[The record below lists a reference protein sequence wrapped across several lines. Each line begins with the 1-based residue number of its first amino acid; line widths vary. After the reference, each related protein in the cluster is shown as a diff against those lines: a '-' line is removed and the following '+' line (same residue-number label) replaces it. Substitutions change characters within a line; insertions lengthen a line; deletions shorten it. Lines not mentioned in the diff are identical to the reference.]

1 MITLASFNWA
11 SSPKIPV
18 TFAYEHQ
25 RSGADM
31 QYRVQVIIGELS
43 SSSSYFGYPIYMKL
57 TIGGTLRETTTL
69 KSASPSQWSSA
80 ITYTSP
86 WYTVSNKTSGTTAV
100 SFNLYS
106 GSGSTRNDTYSYS
119 MAVDPAASKLTAPS
133 GTLGTGL
140 NLTVTKFNTAFT
152 HTITYACGA
161 ASGTVC
167 TTSSATSVAW
177 NTSNGNTVA
186 LAAQNTA
193 GQSVTVAFTIVT
205 YSGATEVGRNTATC
219 TMAIP
224 STVKP
229 SVVLTVADA
238 AGYLATYGAYVQGK
252 SKLTITATPTLAY
265 GSPIKTY
272 AITADGKTYSSS
284 PVTTDVLQNKGT
296 LAVTAKV
303 IDNRTYPSDVA
314 STNIT
319 VLEYAPPCVTVT
331 AYRCN
336 SSGTAD
342 TEGAYMKFGFT
353 ATISSLNNKNSAT
366 YSISYYAGSG
376 DPTTVSGSGLSYTS
390 GVIACDVSKIWTIDV
405 TVTDKLGSTPKS
417 AVIPIAF
424 TLMDFYNTGKGV
436 ALGKVATR
444 DGFDCA
450 MPAYFTGATSVSGA
464 FTSSGGATVSG
475 ALSATGTSTFSG
487 ATTFSGT
494 ATFSK
499 APAFSAGMTIGGKTL
514 GDYVI
519 ARTTSAIAAHE
530 YAAAS
535 TWYITK
541 WASGFCELH
550 ASVTFSG
557 ADANTQN
564 WGSMYS
570 VYLRGSSITYP
581 VTFSSVPMCVVS
593 ASAGNYNCWLATCDT
608 VGTTTHTA
616 QYEAIRPT
624 AGSITVTL
632 HYYVRGFIAS

>member
-152 HTITYACGA
+152 HTITYACGT

-229 SVVLTVADA
+229 SVALTVADA

-296 LAVTAKV
+296 QAVTAKV

-450 MPAYFTGATSVSGA
+450 MPAYFTGATA
-464 FTSSGGATVSG
+464 M
-475 ALSATGTSTFSG
+475 
-487 ATTFSGT
+487 
-494 ATFSK
+494 
-499 APAFSAGMTIGGKTL
+499 PAGMTIGGKTL
-514 GDYVI
+514 LNLIYPVGSIYMSVSS
-519 ARTTSAIAAHE
+519 TSPATFLGGTWERIQDKFLLAAGSA
-530 YAAAS
+530 YAA
-535 TWYITK
+535 
-541 WASGFCELH
+541 
-550 ASVTFSG
+550 G
-557 ADANTQN
+557 ATGGEA
-564 WGSMYS
+564 
-570 VYLRGSSITYP
+570 
-581 VTFSSVPMCVVS
+581 
-593 ASAGNYNCWLATCDT
+593 
-608 VGTTTHTA
+608 THTLT
-616 QYEAIRPT
+616 ETEMPT
-624 AGSITVTL
+624 HLHNRIKYFENDDWTLGDSTGLGSQTVDTYSINVAGTSNSQGVKMSHWRTGYAGGNMSHNNMPPYLAV
-632 HYYVRGFIAS
+632 YVWKRTA

>member
-152 HTITYACGA
+152 HTITYACGT

-229 SVVLTVADA
+229 SVALTVADA

-303 IDNRTYPSDVA
+303 IDNRTYPSDVV

-376 DPTTVSGSGLSYTS
+376 TPTTVSGSGLSYTS

-450 MPAYFTGATSVSGA
+450 MPAYFTGATA
-464 FTSSGGATVSG
+464 M
-475 ALSATGTSTFSG
+475 
-487 ATTFSGT
+487 
-494 ATFSK
+494 
-499 APAFSAGMTIGGKTL
+499 PAGMTIGGKTL
-514 GDYVI
+514 LNLIYPVGSIYMSVSSTSPATFLGGTWERIQDKFLLAAGSTY
-519 ARTTSAIAAHE
+519 AAGATGGEATHKLTTSEMPAHTHNAA
-530 YAAAS
+530 
-535 TWYITK
+535 
-541 WASGFCELH
+541 
-550 ASVTFSG
+550 V
-557 ADANTQN
+557 
-564 WGSMYS
+564 
-570 VYLRGSSITYP
+570 
-581 VTFSSVPMCVVS
+581 
-593 ASAGNYNCWLATCDT
+593 AGGTEAY
-608 VGTTTHTA
+608 GTTRTA
-616 QYEAIRPT
+616 IGSFNVVTSGYLDSSTSVRTGGDGAHNNMPPYLAVYVWKRT
-624 AGSITVTL
+624 A
-632 HYYVRGFIAS
+632 